1 MGSRTPSP
9 RRVLGVLAVVLVVLC
24 LAPPRFTAWAGW
36 FRDPMMV
43 VVTPASRPMA
53 RLSSWIR
60 PGDAPVER
68 DTEIGLEEAL
78 RQKEDLETR
87 YFDAVAQIESL
98 RATIRELQGG
108 RELADD
114 RAYET
119 FVAPRTGGDPEEGV
133 IDVRGGSRNAIRSGA
148 VAVAGMSQQLVG
160 RVVDVGLLTSTVRVF
175 TRDKSERGPM
185 EVLVVRAGVTD
196 AAAVLASPKCRLEPV
211 GDGTMIGE
219 IGVGDGVEA
228 EVGMLARLD
237 DPYWPA
243 CAQRLIVGRVI
254 EVRNTDHPLHR
265 KIVVQPEID
274 PMHVASV
281 MLRIPLGEEGA

>member
-1 MGSRTPSP
+1 M
-9 RRVLGVLAVVLVVLC
+9 
-24 LAPPRFTAWAGW
+24 
-36 FRDPMMV
+36 
-43 VVTPASRPMA
+43 
-53 RLSSWIR
+53 
-60 PGDAPVER
+60 
-68 DTEIGLEEAL
+68 
-78 RQKEDLETR
+78 
-87 YFDAVAQIESL
+87 
-98 RATIRELQGG
+98 
-108 RELADD
+108 
-114 RAYET
+114 
-119 FVAPRTGGDPEEGV
+119 
-133 IDVRGGSRNAIRSGA
+133 
-148 VAVAGMSQQLVG
+148 VG
-160 RVVDVGLLTSTVRVF
+160 RVADVGLLTSTVRVF

-185 EVLVVRAGVTD
+185 EVLVVGAGVTD
-196 AAAVLASPKCRLEPV
+196 AGAVLASPRCRLEPV

-281 MLRIPLGEEGA
+281 VLRIPLGEEGA